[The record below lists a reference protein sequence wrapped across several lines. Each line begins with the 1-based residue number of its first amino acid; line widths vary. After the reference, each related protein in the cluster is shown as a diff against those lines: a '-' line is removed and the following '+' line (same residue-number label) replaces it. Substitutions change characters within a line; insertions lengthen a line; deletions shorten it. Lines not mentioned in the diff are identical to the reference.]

1 VTPNHQIL
9 ISQQSPSKVSGWVQ
23 CSRRRTRQ
31 PNARTLMLRLPIPLS
46 SRYPAR
52 VWFLDGGSF
61 TLGKFGAEKVRGQS
75 VDISKEK
82 APQISVYG
90 AFSCLETWCRRS
102 ESNWH
107 RVTPTGFWVCRRAY
121 H

>member
-1 VTPNHQIL
+1 
-9 ISQQSPSKVSGWVQ
+9 
-23 CSRRRTRQ
+23 
-31 PNARTLMLRLPIPLS
+31 MLRLPIPLS
-46 SRYPAR
+46 STYPAR

-102 ESNWH
+102 ESN
-107 RVTPTGFWVCRRAY
+107 
-121 H
+121 